1 MQLAEL
7 TVTHGDS
14 VVRLINFKQ
23 GLNLILDKFISG
35 PKGTGNSVGKTTVLR
50 LIDYCL
56 GSDGDDIWQDAE
68 FETNIN
74 QEVYDFLHAR
84 VPVSVRLTLHE
95 ATRGVHSLARS
106 FASADK
112 GKESFQID
120 GIPYPHARAYRG
132 AVKQLLFGSSGDKP
146 TLRQLV
152 PKFVRSSPLLMSK
165 TLKYLGNYATAADYE
180 ALHLFLFGFFAVEI
194 LEERLNLTNTKKR
207 LDRDWEALN
216 RIRKEGEIEQLLF
229 HLQREVEEIGLSPE
243 LKGQV
248 PEIAA
253 RADVV
258 SGIRARAANTVGK
271 LSRLDAEIAS
281 LVLTVK
287 ELENEY
293 SNLDSQAVEA
303 VYREAQAYLPKLHHD
318 WNELTEFIRN
328 LRGRKQRFLQSQI
341 RALGEQAK
349 EAAGELSGLQQQER
363 DEIGTLV
370 RSPEFA
376 RALEM
381 RSDLQEKLK
390 RLGSLEQDL
399 TDRRILKESVTAT
412 DHRLAETRKVIDQEK
427 AALHERLS
435 IFNKYFS
442 RLSELLYGEKYLLYP
457 NETANGSIAFQL
469 TAVGANVGA
478 GKKASQTAAF
488 DLAYISF
495 LSETGIG
502 FPRFACHDGLEQ
514 IHGNQLTSLLTE
526 ANRVDGQLVL
536 ATLRDK
542 LPAMS
547 ADFFKENTILELGD
561 DDKLFHLK

>member
-7 TVTHGDS
+7 TVARGES
-14 VVRLINFKQ
+14 VVRLIRFKS
-23 GLNLILDKFISG
+23 GLNLILDKPTSG
-35 PKGTGNSVGKTTVLR
+35 PRGTGNSVGKTTVLR

-84 VPVSVRLTLHE
+84 VPVSVKLTLHD
-95 ATRGVHSLARS
+95 ATRSAHSLVRT
-106 FASADK
+106 FAPPDK

-120 GIPYPHARAYRG
+120 GIAYPHAKTYRG
-132 AVKQLLFGSSGDKP
+132 AVKQLLFGSSADKP
-146 TLRQLV
+146 TLRQLI

-165 TLKYLGNYATAADYE
+165 TLKYLGNFATAADYE
-180 ALHLFLFGFFAVEI
+180 ALHLFLFGFFAVAI
-194 LEERLNLTNTKKR
+194 LEERLNLTNAKKR

-216 RIRKEGEIEQLLF
+216 RIRKEGEIEQLLL

-243 LKGQV
+243 LKGRV
-248 PEIAA
+248 PEISA

-258 SGIRARAANTVGK
+258 SSIRARAANTVGK

-281 LVLTVK
+281 LSLTVK

-293 SNLDSQAVEA
+293 SNLDHQAVEA

-318 WNELTEFIRN
+318 WNDLTEFIQN

-341 RALGEQAK
+341 LALGEQAK
-349 EAAGELSGLQQQER
+349 ETANELADLQQQER

-370 RSPEFA
+370 KSPEFT

-399 TDRRILKESVTAT
+399 ADRRILKRSIA
-412 DHRLAETRKVIDQEK
+412 DANSRLTETRKIIDQEK
-427 AALHERLS
+427 AALQERLS

-457 NETANGSIAFQL
+457 NDTANGSVTFQL
-469 TAVGANVGA
+469 TSVGANVGA

-514 IHGNQLTSLLTE
+514 IHGNQLTALLTE
-526 ANRVDGQLVL
+526 ANAVNGQLIL

-547 ADFFKENTILELGD
+547 AEFFKANTILELSD

>member
-7 TVTHGDS
+7 TVTRGES
-14 VVRLINFKQ
+14 VVRLIKFKP
-23 GLNLILDKFISG
+23 GLNLILDKPTSG

-84 VPVSVRLTLHE
+84 VPASVRLSLRD
-95 ATRGVHSLARS
+95 ATRGVHSLTRT
-106 FASADK
+106 FAPPDK

-120 GIPYPHARAYRG
+120 GTAYPHAKTYRG
-132 AVKQLLFGSSGDKP
+132 AVKQLLFGASGDKP
-146 TLRQLV
+146 TLRQLI

-165 TLKYLGNYATAADYE
+165 TLKYLGNFATAADYE
-180 ALHLFLFGFFAVEI
+180 ALHLFLFGFFAVNV
-194 LEERLNLTNTKKR
+194 LEERLNLANTKKR

-216 RIRKEGEIEQLLF
+216 RIRKEGEIEQLLL

-258 SGIRARAANTVGK
+258 SGIRARAENTVGR

-281 LVLTVK
+281 LTLTVK

-293 SNLDSQAVEA
+293 SNLDRQAVEA
-303 VYREAQAYLPKLHHD
+303 VYREAQAYLPRLHHD
-318 WNELTEFIRN
+318 WNELTEFIQN

-341 RALGEQAK
+341 HALGEQSR
-349 EAAGELSGLQQQER
+349 EAVNELASLQQQER

-370 RSPEFA
+370 RSPEFTK
-376 RALEM
+376 ALEM

-399 TDRRILKESVTAT
+399 TDRRLLKKSIAAA
-412 DHRLAETRKVIDQEK
+412 DHRLTETRKIIDQEK
-427 AALHERLS
+427 AALQERLS

-457 NETANGSIAFQL
+457 NDTASGSITFQL

-495 LSETGIG
+495 LSETGID

-514 IHGNQLTSLLTE
+514 IHGNQLKALLTE
-526 ANRVDGQLVL
+526 ANGVDGQLVL

-542 LPAMS
+542 LPTMS
-547 ADFFKENTILELGD
+547 AEFFKGNTILELGD
-561 DDKLFHLK
+561 DDKLFHLR